1 MKEYPIL
8 FTSDM
13 VRANHEGRKRMTRR
27 VVTPQP
33 EFCFGCWY
41 PSRGH
46 KKALHYADQTD
57 FCRRMPK
64 EFSPYGQPGDRLWVR
79 EAWNVAR
86 CRLDY
91 ETGTEFS
98 AFEWNYDLYGDPQ
111 QHLSAEAS
119 RENSVAMLFYAADGY
134 HPSEFESFTTL
145 LHGKKIKAE
154 IPWRPS
160 IHMPRWACRDVYTVT
175 KVRIERLRAITEE
188 DARAEG
194 VEFVPNDFGGYFYRD
209 YQAEENPFSLL
220 DAKSSFM
227 SLCDALYKKKTGR
240 MWRDNPWV
248 WVIEYDNPAVKA

>member
-41 PSRGH
+41 PGRGH

-57 FCRRMPK
+57 FCRGMPK

-79 EAWNVAR
+79 ETHRADIKHVNGKVQGLMA
-86 CRLDY
+86 Y
-91 ETGTEFS
+91 K
-98 AFEWNYDLYGDPQ
+98 
-111 QHLSAEAS
+111 
-119 RENSVAMLFYAADGY
+119 ADGECR
-134 HPSEFESFTTL
+134 HVDFTDVAPLPHITESKQF
-145 LHGKKIKAE
+145 
-154 IPWRPS
+154 WRPS

-175 KVRIERLRAITEE
+175 KVRIERLRDITEE
-188 DARAEG
+188 DAKAEG

-227 SLCDALYKKKTGR
+227 SLCDALYKKKTVR

-248 WVIEYDNPAVKA
+248 WVIEYDNPLWGRKS